1 MTSTIPNVLAGR
13 YASAAMTGIWS
24 PEAKIVMERRL
35 WLAVASA
42 QVDLGLDIPC
52 VRARRLPPGH
62 RPGRSR
68 LDRRA
73 RARHQARRQGPDRGV
88 QRPCRARV
96 RAPGDDLPRPHRERR
111 AAAGARCDDGHPRPL
126 RGRPGPAVGAGDRLL
141 RHRDHR
147 SFPQR
152 PRADDHAGQAVR
164 VGGRRAARRVHAA
177 RGADRPLPAPRHQ
190 GPRRHRAGH
199 ARPDGRGRGAPGPA
213 GDGGGPAPRLHQ
225 RPRQRRAGLSAVARP
240 RRRVRPRA
248 GVGRSVQPGHDDPA
262 HGRSRPRHGGL
273 PARAGRVLGHAAQD
287 ELALVRTG
295 QRLRGAAARLPHD
308 GRRPL
313 REPVERGRR
322 LLLGRAPGRAARRV
336 LRDRRAVRDLPHR
349 PRRLRCLPGRDR
361 P

>member
-1 MTSTIPNVLAGR
+1 MARGR
-13 YASAAMTGIWS
+13 
-24 PEAKIVMERRL
+24 
-35 WLAVASA
+35 
-42 QVDLGLDIPC
+42 LGSGGPRPRHPR

-126 RGRPGPAVGAGDRLL
+126 RGCPGPAVGAGDRLL

-147 SFPQR
+147 SVPQR

-177 RGADRPLPAPRHQ
+177 RGVDRALPAPRHQ

-199 ARPDGRGRGAPGPA
+199 ARPHGRGRGAPGPA
-213 GDGGGPAPRLHQ
+213 GDGGGPAPRLHHTSST
-225 RPRQRRAGLSAVARP
+225 AS
-240 RRRVRPRA
+240 
-248 GVGRSVQPGHDDPA
+248 GRSIR
-262 HGRSRPRHGGL
+262 GRSTSTSCPPSRRC
-273 PARAGRVLGHAAQD
+273 
-287 ELALVRTG
+287 
-295 QRLRGAAARLPHD
+295 
-308 GRRPL
+308 RPL
-313 REPVERGRR
+313 RPAWPRR
-322 LLLGRAPGRAARRV
+322 SGSWPASTSSRRASGPGRSG
-336 LRDRRAVRDLPHR
+336 PR
-349 PRRLRCLPGRDR
+349 PCRTR
-361 P
+361 